1 MLELIEHLSSV
12 KLTEVEQMLEAAKS
26 TEAQADALGLPLTG
40 EEWESR
46 LLIKAKGGGTHFD
59 DATREAAG
67 RASQR
72 GACLHQAA
80 GWHEQ
85 LRARTAQLKRA
96 TLRSDGVAKS
106 VQLEKSREL
115 LKASKRTVAEIC
127 EEGALRHAVAEMEKL
142 RVPHALHA
150 EAAAVSAAAAPLG
163 AWAQELCLAE
173 LRSLQAEARMT
184 QRFRAPG
191 TLAVL
196 RAGEQLL
203 VDLQPF
209 VPAAASAVPR
219 LLNEL
224 RGAVAEVEPLC
235 AATAASFDELDEEI

>member
-1 MLELIEHLSSV
+1 M
-12 KLTEVEQMLEAAKS
+12 
-26 TEAQADALGLPLTG
+26 
-40 EEWESR
+40 
-46 LLIKAKGGGTHFD
+46 
-59 DATREAAG
+59 
-67 RASQR
+67 
-72 GACLHQAA
+72 
-80 GWHEQ
+80 
-85 LRARTAQLKRA
+85 
-96 TLRSDGVAKS
+96 AKS
-106 VQLEKSREL
+106 VQLEKAREL

-127 EEGALRHAVAEMEKL
+127 EEGALPHAVAEMEKL

-203 VDLQPF
+203 VDLLDLQPF

-224 RGAVAEVEPLC
+224 RAAVAEVEPLC
-235 AATAASFDELDEEI
+235 AATAASFDELDEGRRVARQGGHGGQEQDGDLLPLAHAVAGQWSTSWPRPALHGALHRA